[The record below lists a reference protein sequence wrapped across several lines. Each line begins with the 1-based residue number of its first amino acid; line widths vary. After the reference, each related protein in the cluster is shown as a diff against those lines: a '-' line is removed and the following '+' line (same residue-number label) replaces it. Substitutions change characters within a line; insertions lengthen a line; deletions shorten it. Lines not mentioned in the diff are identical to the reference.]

1 MGKLNQARFIAALKT
16 PLGGDV
22 LVLKRFSGTEGLG
35 ELFELQIEALSEQEN
50 IDFDQALGQSC
61 TIRLKSYNDKERF
74 FCGVLTNAQ
83 WVGAEVGGEQ
93 DYSHYRLVLRPW
105 FWLLAHRADCRIF
118 LDKDVKE
125 IIQDVFE
132 KAGFRAWHG
141 LQIQHDR
148 ELRQDQVLCSVPR
161 NRLRFCVPPHG
172 TIRN

>member
-1 MGKLNQARFIAALKT
+1 MMGKLSQAQFIAALKT

-35 ELFELQIEALSEQEN
+35 ELFEFQVEALSEQEN

-61 TIRLKSYNDKERF
+61 TIKLKTYSNKERF

-105 FWLLAHRADCRIF
+105 FWLLA
-118 LDKDVKE
+118 
-125 IIQDVFE
+125 
-132 KAGFRAWHG
+132 
-141 LQIQHDR
+141 
-148 ELRQDQVLCSVPR
+148 
-161 NRLRFCVPPHG
+161 
-172 TIRN
+172 